1 MTHNGHFY
9 STLCINANH
18 QNIIQMTMN
27 KSLSLLLVLFL
38 TLSGC
43 NKIDDLLTFSI
54 SSQTTIRLENTLTP
68 SLPFEIATPDVT
80 TDANQ
85 KFQNN
90 NTKADLVKDVRLEEL
105 KLTITNPAN
114 KTFSFLKSIHIFIS
128 TNSTDEIELAYLDD
142 ISSTATEIILIP
154 TKEKLDT
161 YVKASSYKLRTTIIT
176 RETLSTGVDLKLN
189 SKFKVTA
196 AAL

>member
-1 MTHNGHFY
+1 
-9 STLCINANH
+9 
-18 QNIIQMTMN
+18 MTMN